1 MKNWWDIEFKYYS
14 RIRIWLKRWTLI
26 LNRFSVFA
34 ATVLILTF
42 IFDVGFLSGVEPRQ
56 HLHLFYGLS
65 LGFFFAYY
73 LVSFIR
79 ALYEKTDKRYI
90 IWPDFA
96 RLVLVFLVLGGGF
109 LNVEYFESFPIL
121 RLFTHRYV
129 LNLTFL
135 IIFLSE
141 SGRISLRLLNRRMN
155 PALLFIGSFTALIII
170 GAGLLLLP
178 NSTTTGISLVDS
190 LFTSTSA
197 VCVTGLVVMDTA
209 TAFTP
214 LGQTIIL
221 GLIQLGG
228 LGVMTFTTFF
238 GLFFRMGNSF
248 QSQLLLKEVLNLD
261 KVSGMFRVLLKI
273 LLVTLFFEFL
283 GAVLIFHS
291 IAGVPSLGGI
301 QDKVAFSVFHSIS
314 AFCNAGFS
322 TLSNGLYSEAIRYN
336 HGLQVW
342 IMALIVLGGLGF
354 PIIFNYF
361 TLIRHFIGNKVRQ
374 LLGRQ
379 VRYIHRPR
387 IINLNARIVV
397 FTTASL
403 IVFGAIMF
411 FLFEQNNTLAGE
423 SWFGKISGSFF
434 GSITPR
440 TAGFNTV
447 DVSKLL
453 TPTLLLTMFLMW
465 IGASPGSTGGGIKT
479 TTFTVALLN
488 LVNLATG
495 KNHFVIGRREIPY
508 NSVQRA
514 FAVVFLSILVISFGT
529 FLILIFQP
537 GLNPLFVLFEATS
550 AFSTV
555 GLSLGITSQLV
566 IPSKIVIICMMLA
579 GRVGLLTLIF
589 SFVGEQKNTKGFRL
603 PSENIYIN

>member
-1 MKNWWDIEFKYYS
+1 MNRWNIEFKYYS
-14 RIRIWLKRWTLI
+14 KLSAWLKRGTVI
-26 LNRFSVFA
+26 VNRFSVVA
-34 ATVLILTF
+34 ATVLLLTF
-42 IFDVGFLSGVEPRQ
+42 IFDVGFLSEAEPRQ
-56 HLHLFYGLS
+56 YLHLFYGLS

-79 ALYEKTDKRYI
+79 TLYERTDKHYI
-90 IWPDFA
+90 IWSDFA
-96 RLVLVFLVLGGGF
+96 RLALVFLVFEGGF
-109 LNVEYFESFPIL
+109 LNVEYFESFSFL
-121 RLFTHRYV
+121 RIFTHRYI

-141 SGRISLRLLNRRMN
+141 SGRYSLRLLSRRMN

-170 GAGLLLLP
+170 GTGLLMLP
-178 NSTTTGISLVDS
+178 NSTTAGISFIDS

-197 VCVTGLVVMDTA
+197 VCVTGLVVVDTA

-221 GLIQLGG
+221 VLIQLGG

-261 KVSGMFRVLLKI
+261 RIGGIFKVLLKI
-273 LLVTLFFEFL
+273 LLVTLVFEFL

-291 IAGVPSLGGI
+291 IARIAALGGL
-301 QDKVAFSVFHSIS
+301 QDKMAFSVFHSIS

-322 TLSNGLYSEAIRYN
+322 TLSNGLYTEAIRYD
-336 HGLQVW
+336 HSLQVW
-342 IMALIVLGGLGF
+342 IMVLIVLGGLGF

-387 IINLNARIVV
+387 IINLNARIVM
-397 FTTASL
+397 FTTAAL
-403 IVFGAIMF
+403 IAFGAILF
-411 FLFEQNNTLAGE
+411 FIFEHNNTLAGE

-447 DVSKLL
+447 DVGKLL
-453 TPTLLLTMFLMW
+453 TPTLLLTIFLMW

-479 TTFTVALLN
+479 TTFAVALLN
-488 LVNLATG
+488 IVNLATG
-495 KNHFVIGRREIPY
+495 KKHFMVGRREIS
-508 NSVQRA
+508 NTSVQRA
-514 FAVVFLSILVISFGT
+514 FAVVFLSVLVISFGT

-537 GLNPLFVLFEATS
+537 NLNPLSVLFEATS

-555 GLSLGITSQLV
+555 GLSVGITAQLA
-566 IPSKIVIICMMLA
+566 IPSKFVIILLMLI
-579 GRVGLLTLIF
+579 GRVGLLTIVF
-589 SFVGEQKNTKGFRL
+589 SLVGQQKSAVGFRL
-603 PSENIYIN
+603 PAENIYIN